1 MVKLKKNNKEFMD
14 VRGQETLL
22 NWINVSTNHPLMN
35 YIMIAFIDL
44 YIEEKTCMK
53 NLP

>member
-1 MVKLKKNNKEFMD
+1 MRVYGCQGI
-14 VRGQETLL
+14 VQETLL
-22 NWINVSTNHPLMN
+22 NWINITTDHPLMN

-44 YIEEKTCMK
+44 YIEEKTYMK